1 MRKNFYIT
9 YSSNW
14 VSWVRIVEKFGNVL
28 SKYVRV
34 VWWCCGG
41 WGTSFDWF
49 EIFLQMDYNW
59 ALCFWYVTLRSQLS
73 KMACARIFCFVFFS
87 EENLG
92 MSPRFFK
99 WWKFSIMY
107 FQWSF
112 SEMTVGNF
120 FLVYS
125 CIKNLGRKFADFS
138 KCWKNVPFLQKGVS
152 CFTLRSLFQVLLLRF
167 VFVFT
172 YICILCLCYFV
183 CVFVLTMMCAKSDFV
198 RNIISYSNDLIAST
212 HDKPI
217 KTGSST
223 PTTSPHNTDILQ

>member
-1 MRKNFYIT
+1 
-9 YSSNW
+9 
-14 VSWVRIVEKFGNVL
+14 
-28 SKYVRV
+28 
-34 VWWCCGG
+34 
-41 WGTSFDWF
+41 
-49 EIFLQMDYNW
+49 
-59 ALCFWYVTLRSQLS
+59 
-73 KMACARIFCFVFFS
+73 MACARIFCFVFFS

-120 FLVYS
+120 FLVHS
-125 CIKNLGRKFADFS
+125 CIKNLGRMFADFS

-167 VFVFT
+167 VFVFL
-172 YICILCLCYFV
+172 YVYCV
-183 CVFVLTMMCAKSDFV
+183 CVILRVCVNYDVCQV
-198 RNIISYSNDLIAST
+198 RFCSKYHYIYSNDLIAST

-223 PTTSPHNTDILQ
+223 PTTSSHNTDILQ